1 MLHLNCREHT
11 VGRASNNVA
20 DPFFA
25 ERERDVRLGVF
36 AIDADITVLENDVA
50 PELQVVEDLF
60 LNIGF
65 FHSPCVLDFFIAQHV
80 RC

>member
-1 MLHLNCREHT
+1 
-11 VGRASNNVA
+11 
-20 DPFFA
+20 
-25 ERERDVRLGVF
+25 
-36 AIDADITVLENDVA
+36 VLENDVA

-80 RC
+80 RCGVLLYVC